1 MNNYI
6 LFQGDIPTS
15 LPIQL
20 QEKYINDY
28 KNGDLNARNKLI
40 EHNIRLIISIIYEKF
55 NNSMNDKQELFSVGI
70 LGLIDGV
77 DSYDPVKG
85 SKYPYYLSK
94 CIENKILM
102 YLRTYINNNKQILN
116 DRFISSGKDQE
127 EDFLNIIPSKINI
140 EEDYISKVH
149 NEQINTLLNGLT
161 EIEKNIIIRRYG
173 FYGYPIIPRNTIGK
187 IYNMTGS
194 NVALIEKKA
203 LKKIKDMYL
212 TIEGIEKEEDKI
224 LLSDSDIKLINT
236 CLSGISKSDRDIFN
250 LYFNIDTNQVYSV
263 NKLSEL
269 MNTKPNKINS
279 LIKRLLKLIKD
290 NKVISILLNRRKNS
304 IKNSRIMGFYDYFS
318 EYTKEEILEVFNEL
332 PDNNKKLIISLYG
345 EDLNSV
351 CINKVFDDNELDRIR
366 RSIYKIINNLNNNK
380 KLIKHS

>member
-15 LPIQL
+15 LPVQL
-20 QEKYINDY
+20 QEKYIYDY
-28 KNGDLNARNKLI
+28 KNGDLKARNKLI

-55 NNSMNDKQELFSVGI
+55 NHSMNDKQELFSVGI

-94 CIENKILM
+94 CIENRILM

-140 EEDYISKVH
+140 EEDYISKVN
-149 NEQINTLLNGLT
+149 NEQINFILNSLT

-173 FYGYPIIPRNTIGK
+173 FYGYTIIPRNTIGK

-212 TIEGIEKEEDKI
+212 TIEGIDKEEDKI
-224 LLSDSDIKLINT
+224 LLSNSDIKLIDT
-236 CLSGISKSDRDIFN
+236 CLSGVSKSDRDIFN

-269 MNTKPNKINS
+269 MNTTPNKINS

-345 EDLNSV
+345 EDLNSI